1 MKGQLFHHHSIS
13 IYSNILLV
21 IGGQWEGVGGS
32 SSNSSTSTTTSIE
45 LMRILG
51 DACSSHW
58 SIFEDIVQLV
68 CPM

>member
-1 MKGQLFHHHSIS
+1 MKGQLFYHHSIS

-51 DACSSHW
+51 DACSSH
-58 SIFEDIVQLV
+58 
-68 CPM
+68 